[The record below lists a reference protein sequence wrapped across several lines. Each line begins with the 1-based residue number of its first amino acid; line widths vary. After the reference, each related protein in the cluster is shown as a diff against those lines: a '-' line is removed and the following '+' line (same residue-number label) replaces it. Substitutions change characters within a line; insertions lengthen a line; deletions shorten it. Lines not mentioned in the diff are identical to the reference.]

1 MYSTIALQQNRVCKL
16 PFRTQKNTELQNT
29 KQTVTILK
37 YNFPTVYFLNSTL
50 KLTRRA
56 GLFRCSRRRPFSANC
71 ISIFHCREDSEIVHA
86 TNGSVRR
93 LCSFFGRQPR
103 PETTVTFRVDRDVSC
118 GKNRESRAPGKAQG
132 RRY

>member
-1 MYSTIALQQNRVCKL
+1 MCCSSCLIIPSCTPQLRYS
-16 PFRTQKNTELQNT
+16 RTPLSHTEKHELQNT

-50 KLTRRA
+50 KLTRRIVP
-56 GLFRCSRRRPFSANC
+56 LQSSSSFFSKL
-71 ISIFHCREDSEIVHA
+71 HCREDSEIVHA

-118 GKNRESRAPGKAQG
+118 GKNRESGAPGKAQG
-132 RRY
+132 HRY

>member
-1 MYSTIALQQNRVCKL
+1 LQTPLSHTEKH
-16 PFRTQKNTELQNT
+16 ELQNT

-50 KLTRRA
+50 KLTRRIVP
-56 GLFRCSRRRPFSANC
+56 LQRRRRPFSANC

-118 GKNRESRAPGKAQG
+118 GKNRESGAPGKAQG